1 MCRSQFVSFFILRI
15 VLFGWLLF
23 RNTYLLSDQLM
34 TLPVSTLAVVLF
46 GFFVGYPMQ
55 WLWFQKIV
63 QGLMKVLRGKPTKG
77 KKA

>member
-1 MCRSQFVSFFILRI
+1 MSCPSHYSCSV
-15 VLFGWLLF
+15 
-23 RNTYLLSDQLM
+23 
-34 TLPVSTLAVVLF
+34 
-46 GFFVGYPMQ
+46 FFVGYPMQ